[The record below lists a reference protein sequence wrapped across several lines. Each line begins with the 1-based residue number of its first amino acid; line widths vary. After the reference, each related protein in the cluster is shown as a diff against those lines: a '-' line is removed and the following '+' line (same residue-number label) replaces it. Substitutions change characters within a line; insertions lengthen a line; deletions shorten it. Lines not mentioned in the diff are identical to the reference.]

1 MGLPGKLPPEKETV
15 AQLSTDVSTTAPPAL
30 PARAAAP
37 AVQGFPRKLA
47 RYLALTLQ
55 QAGEDGIYLTA
66 SALAFV
72 TILSLIPLL
81 AAFSFVGARVFN
93 QYQERSMEV
102 FIQILP
108 YSDET
113 LVDRIGEF
121 VERAGTLHGFGLA
134 IFSFTT
140 LMAFATVE
148 EALNRIWNVSQR
160 RPLRVRLVSFVLLMF
175 LGPLLL
181 GATFSSLIL
190 LRQNPGLR
198 LLFQES
204 ILFTV
209 VPFVATV
216 LSLTGL
222 YWKVPYTAVQFRAAL
237 AGGLFAGILLEI
249 LRQGFGTY
257 VEFFRNMNMVYG
269 SFAIALLFM
278 ISIELTWAI
287 VLLGSEAAYTAQ
299 HFSLL
304 ARGLH
309 RNPPLQ
315 AAWVGLAALAL
326 IAQRWLRGDPSWRPE
341 VLASRL
347 GLPPRNLEVMLRPLL
362 LQKLLKKAKRGEY
375 LLAAP
380 PHQIP
385 VDQVFAAYDN
395 RARRGA
401 DLLGGDL
408 SDRLEGLVTQLSA
421 ARAEGLGELTVKDLV
436 EGDAGRGSVSPE
448 AG

>member
-1 MGLPGKLPPEKETV
+1 M
-15 AQLSTDVSTTAPPAL
+15 AQLSTEASTTTPPAL
-30 PARAAAP
+30 PARAPAP

-55 QAGEDGIYLTA
+55 QAGEDGILLTA

-93 QYQERSMEV
+93 QYQQRSLEV

-113 LVDRIGEF
+113 LVDQIGEF
-121 VERAGTLHGFGLA
+121 VSRAGTLHGFGLA
-134 IFSFTT
+134 LFFLTT

-148 EALNRIWNVSQR
+148 EALNRIWNVSQG
-160 RPLRVRLVSFVLLMF
+160 RPLRVRLVSFILLMF

-216 LSLTGL
+216 LGLTGL
-222 YWKVPYTAVQFRAAL
+222 YWKVPYTAVQLRAAL

-257 VEFFRNMNMVYG
+257 VEFFRNMNVVYG

-278 ISIELTWAI
+278 ISVELTWAI

-299 HFSLL
+299 HFALL

-315 AAWVGLAALAL
+315 ASWVGLAALAL
-326 IAQRWLRGDPSWRPE
+326 IGQRWLRGDPSWRPD
-341 VLASRL
+341 VLATRL
-347 GLPPRNLEVMLRPLL
+347 GLPPRNLEVMLRPLVL
-362 LQKLLKKAKRGEY
+362 HKLLRKAKRGEY

-385 VDQVFAAYDN
+385 VSEVFAAYDN

-401 DLLGGDL
+401 DLLGG
-408 SDRLEGLVTQLSA
+408 
-421 ARAEGLGELTVKDLV
+421 EL
-436 EGDAGRGSVSPE
+436 
-448 AG
+448 

>member
-1 MGLPGKLPPEKETV
+1 MAIV
-15 AQLSTDVSTTAPPAL
+15 AQPPTDASTTAPPAL
-30 PARAAAP
+30 PARPAAAP
-37 AVQGFPRKLA
+37 VQGFPRKLA

-55 QAGEDGIYLTA
+55 QAGEDGIFLTA

-93 QYQERSMEV
+93 QYQQRSLEV
-102 FIQILP
+102 FIQVLP

-113 LVDRIGEF
+113 LVDRIDEF
-121 VERAGTLHGFGLA
+121 VDRAGTLHGFGLA
-134 IFSFTT
+134 LFLLTT

-209 VPFVATV
+209 VPFLATV
-216 LSLTGL
+216 LALTGL
-222 YWKVPYTAVQFRAAL
+222 YWKVPYTAVRLRAAL

-287 VLLGSEAAYTAQ
+287 VLLGCEASFTAQ
-299 HFSLL
+299 YFSLL

-315 AAWVGLAALAL
+315 ASWVGLAALAL
-326 IAQRWLRGDPSWRPE
+326 IAQRWLCGDPSWRPE
-341 VLASRL
+341 VLAARL
-347 GLPPRNLEVMLRPLL
+347 GLPLRNLEVMLRPLL

-401 DLLGGDL
+401 DLLGGTL
-408 SDRLEGLVTQLSA
+408 SDRLEDLVTQLST
-421 ARAEGLGELTVKDLV
+421 ARAEGLGALTVKDLV
-436 EGDAGRGSVSPE
+436 EGGSRTSATE
-448 AG
+448 I

>member
-1 MGLPGKLPPEKETV
+1 M
-15 AQLSTDVSTTAPPAL
+15 AQPSTEASTTTPPAL

-37 AVQGFPRKLA
+37 AAQGFPRKLA

-55 QAGEDGIYLTA
+55 QAGEDGILLTA

-93 QYQERSMEV
+93 QYQQRSLEV

-113 LVDRIGEF
+113 LVDQIGEF
-121 VERAGTLHGFGLA
+121 VSRAGTLHGFGLA
-134 IFSFTT
+134 LFFLTT
-140 LMAFATVE
+140 LLAFATVE
-148 EALNRIWNVSQR
+148 EALNRIWNVSQG
-160 RPLRVRLVSFVLLMF
+160 RPLRVRLVSFILLMF

-204 ILFTV
+204 VLFTV

-216 LSLTGL
+216 LGLTGL
-222 YWKVPYTAVQFRAAL
+222 YWKVPYTAVQLRAAF

-257 VEFFRNMNMVYG
+257 VELFRNMNVVYG
-269 SFAIALLFM
+269 SFGIALLFM

-299 HFSLL
+299 HFALL

-315 AAWVGLAALAL
+315 ASWVGLAALAL
-326 IAQRWLRGDPSWRPE
+326 IGQRWLRGDPSWRPD
-341 VLASRL
+341 VLATRL
-347 GLPPRNLEVMLRPLL
+347 GLPPRNLEVMLRPLVL
-362 LQKLLKKAKRGEY
+362 HKLLRKAKRGEY

-385 VDQVFAAYDN
+385 VSEVFAAYDN

-401 DLLGGDL
+401 DLLGGEL
-408 SDRLEGLVTQLSA
+408 SERLEDLVTRLA
-421 ARAEGLGELTVKDLV
+421 DIRAGGLGELTVRDLV
-436 EGDAGRGSVSPE
+436 EGEGARDSASI
-448 AG
+448 